1 MELVIF
7 FWFDRCF
14 WLLFQCYHF
23 ITRLSLLLM
32 PIVPNCCH
40 NDCIVLL
47 LYSLRT
53 RIIIA
58 MNITVIKKIILMIH
72 LAIDDVMVV
81 NRIY

>member
-1 MELVIF
+1 
-7 FWFDRCF
+7 
-14 WLLFQCYHF
+14 
-23 ITRLSLLLM
+23 M

-47 LYSLRT
+47 LYPLMT

-72 LAIDDVMVV
+72 LAIDDVMAV
-81 NRIY
+81 NRIYWA